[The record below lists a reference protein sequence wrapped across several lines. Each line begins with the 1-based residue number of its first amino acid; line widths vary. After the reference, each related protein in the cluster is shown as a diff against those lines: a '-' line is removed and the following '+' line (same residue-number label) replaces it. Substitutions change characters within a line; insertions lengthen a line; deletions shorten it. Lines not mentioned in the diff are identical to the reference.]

1 MHSLARM
8 SSFAVQCCAMKRKYE
23 LKRRAEKLGE
33 TRNRIVQ
40 ATVDLHTT
48 VGPARTT
55 ISAIA
60 ERAGVQRHT
69 VYAHFRDERELL
81 DACSSH
87 WAALHPFPADAGGSE
102 SADPG
107 ERLRFALD
115 AVYAWYDDVG
125 DDLEIFARD
134 GKVHEPTA
142 QAVRRREDRTLE
154 LRDRLSAGWPRRKA
168 VIAAIGHALELET
181 WHSLVQRQGLTRKQA
196 VDAMVRFV
204 ASV

>member
-1 MHSLARM
+1 
-8 SSFAVQCCAMKRKYE
+8 MKRKYE

-33 TRNRIVQ
+33 TRNRIVR

-60 ERAGVQRHT
+60 EHAGVQRHT
-69 VYAHFRDERELL
+69 VYAHFRDERELF

-87 WAALHPFPADAGGSE
+87 WAAQHPFPDTESEADAE
-102 SADPG
+102 AEPD
-107 ERLRFALD
+107 ERLSAALD
-115 AVYAWYDDVG
+115 AMYAWYDEVG
-125 DDLEIFARD
+125 ADLEIFARD
-134 GKVHEPTA
+134 AKIHETTA
-142 QAVRRREDRTLE
+142 LAVRRRIDRTLE

-168 VIAAIGHALELET
+168 VRAAIGHALELET
-181 WHSLVQRQGLTRKQA
+181 WQSLVRREGLTQKQA